1 MSILPISAARVF
13 FDGIFTEPR
22 VAHPEGVAIH
32 PDGSIWCGTET
43 GDLLRIAADGSRVER
58 MGATSGFALGIAFDS
73 AANCYICDLK
83 HAAIFRYDAKSA
95 VTAKFASAGILVP
108 NYPVVDEARGM
119 LYVSDSRG
127 SNNIGPGVFRYDLK
141 TGEGGVWSNAPMDF
155 ANGMAMTL
163 DGNGLFVVESNRA
176 QLSYLPIQ
184 ADGSAGVPRVAVP
197 DVQNVPDGVAVAPD
211 GTLYISCYEPSRIY
225 RYQPGG
231 PLEVLI
237 EDRAATTIAHPTN
250 VALRGS
256 RLYTANLGRW
266 HITVIDL
273 EHGGASGSTPT
284 GLD

>member
-22 VAHPEGVAIH
+22 VAHPEGIAIH

-58 MGATSGFALGIAFDS
+58 MGTTSGFALGIAFDS

-83 HAAIFRYDAKSA
+83 HAAIFRYEAKSG
-95 VTAKFASAGILVP
+95 VTEKFASAGILVP

-127 SNNIGPGVFRYDLK
+127 SNNVGPGVFRYDLK
-141 TGEGGVWSNAPMDF
+141 TGEGGVWSTAPMDF
-155 ANGMAMTL
+155 ANGMAMAL
-163 DGNGLFVVESNRA
+163 DGNGLFVVESNQA
-176 QLSYLPIQ
+176 QLSYLPIE
-184 ADGSAGVPRVAVP
+184 ADGSAGVPRVVVR

-211 GTLYISCYEPSRIY
+211 GTLYISCYEPSRVY
-225 RYQPGG
+225 RYQAGG
-231 PLEVLI
+231 PLELLI

-250 VALRGS
+250 VALKGN

-273 EHGGASGSTPT
+273 EYGAASGSTPP
-284 GLD
+284 GLQ